1 MPFGYLQRDRS
12 PVAAQPQY
20 VAFRSQ
26 RNQRLPLY
34 RPVRK
39 VQRFVHIKSVH
50 LHTNF
55 PPFSPRPNGKF
66 HACRCPHTAPILI
79 NFSFRLVNDP
89 SLIGSGVAS
98 VRRKS
103 SHRAAARHRVNAG
116 METRQIL
123 KPRRAACDDGAV
135 ERTAVADNSATI
147 AWGNL
152 D

>member
-34 RPVRK
+34 LPVRK

-98 VRRKS
+98 VRRRS

-123 KPRRAACDDGAV
+123 EPRRAVCDDGAV
-135 ERTAVADNSATI
+135 
-147 AWGNL
+147 
-152 D
+152 